1 MQTPVTRAIELTEVA
16 PPPLDVA
23 DELPAISGA
32 ELEERIAALKGAV
45 DTDWVV
51 VYGDRE
57 HSANLIFLTNLDPR
71 FEEALFV
78 IGPDTRTL
86 LLGKEDVGYVP
97 VVPID
102 VDVVL
107 CPTFSLMGIDRGGG
121 PTLEQAL
128 RQLGIGDGAR
138 IGVVG
143 WKALRSDEW
152 NGRRPAIFAPAFFV
166 DTLRDLAGDS
176 GSVVDVTTALTS
188 PRAGLR
194 TFASA
199 DQIAIF
205 EWGAARCSAWVHA
218 IIGAARPGAS
228 EHDAFRAADWA
239 GEPLSLHPVF
249 AAGPDVAVGLRS
261 PSSRTLE
268 LGDAAVACIGLWGGN
283 CARGG
288 LLAASP
294 GELTAASDG
303 YMERLAVPYW
313 RAIATWYETL
323 AVGIAG
329 GEVFATITDL
339 LAGEEFASS
348 LNPGHLIH
356 DEEWMDSPIRDG
368 SDDPIASGMVLQS
381 DIIPTGIRPGWT
393 INCEDTV
400 AIADAALRGELEANH
415 PALWQRILAR
425 REYIRSTLGIQL
437 GDDVL
442 PLSCTAG
449 YLRPFWL
456 APGRALAFAE

>member
-1 MQTPVTRAIELTEVA
+1 MRMTRAVELIEVP
-16 PPPLDVA
+16 PPPLELA
-23 DELPAISGA
+23 DQLPSISGA
-32 ELEERIAALKGAV
+32 ELEARIAKLKAAV
-45 DTDWVV
+45 DADWIV

-57 HSANLIFLTNLDPR
+57 HSANLIFLSNLDPR

-86 LLGKEDVGYVP
+86 VLGKEDVGYVP
-97 VVPID
+97 IVPID
-102 VDVVL
+102 VEVVL

-121 PTLEQAL
+121 PTFEQAL
-128 RQLGIGDGAR
+128 REIGIGAGAR
-138 IGVVG
+138 VGVVG
-143 WKALRSDEW
+143 WKALHSDEW
-152 NGRRPAIFAPAFFV
+152 NQRRPAIFAPAFFV
-166 DTLRDLAGDS
+166 DTLRELAGES
-176 GSVVDVTTALTS
+176 GSVFDVTTALTS
-188 PRAGLR
+188 PRSGLR

-218 IIGAARPGAS
+218 ITGAARPGS
-228 EHDAFRAADWA
+228 TEHDAFRAADWA

-261 PSSRTLE
+261 PSSRLLE

-288 LLAASP
+288 LIAGSDRD
-294 GELTAASDG
+294 LTAASEG
-303 YMERLAVPYW
+303 YLERLAVPYW
-313 RAIATWYETL
+313 RAMATWYESL
-323 AVGIAG
+323 AVGITG
-329 GEVFATITDL
+329 GEVFATVTDL
-339 LAGEEFASS
+339 LADEEFASS

-356 DEEWMDSPIRDG
+356 YEEWMDSPIRAG

-393 INCEDTV
+393 TNCEDTV
-400 AIADAALRGELEANH
+400 VIADPTLRKEIEAGH
-415 PALWQRILAR
+415 PALWARIGAR
-425 REYIRSTLGIQL
+425 QQYVRSTLGVQL
-437 GDDVL
+437 RDDVL
-442 PLSCTAG
+442 PLSCTAA

-456 APGRALAFAE
+456 ASGRALAFI

>member
-1 MQTPVTRAIELTEVA
+1 VQRSIELIDVA
-16 PPPLDVA
+16 PPALDLS
-23 DELPAISGA
+23 DDLPEISGA
-32 ELEERIAALKGAV
+32 EFEARIAALQAAV
-45 DTDWVV
+45 DADWIV

-57 HSANLIFLTNLDPR
+57 HNANLVFLCNLDPR
-71 FEEALFV
+71 FEEALLV
-78 IGPDTRTL
+78 IGPNTRTL
-86 LLGKEDVGYVP
+86 VLGKEDVGYVP

-102 VDVVL
+102 IDVVL

-128 RQLGIGDGAR
+128 RDLGVGGGAQ

-143 WKALRSDEW
+143 WKALLPEEW
-152 NGRRPAIFAPAFFV
+152 NGRVPAIFAPAFFV
-166 DTLRDLAGDS
+166 DTLREIVGQS
-176 GSVVDVTTALTS
+176 GTVFDATTALTS
-188 PRAGLR
+188 PRTGLR
-194 TFASA
+194 TFSSA

-228 EHDAFRAADWA
+228 EHDAFRAADWS

-249 AAGPDVAVGLRS
+249 ASGPDVAVGLRS
-261 PSSRTLE
+261 PSSRRLE

-288 LLAASP
+288 LVAGSA
-294 GELTAASDG
+294 GDLTAASEG
-303 YMERLAVPYW
+303 YLERLAMPYW

-323 AVGIAG
+323 AVGVAG
-329 GEVFATITDL
+329 AEVFDTVTEL

-356 DEEWMDSPIRDG
+356 YEEWLDSPIRAG

-393 INCEDTV
+393 VNCEDTV
-400 AIADAALRGELEANH
+400 AIGDVALRGEIEARH
-415 PALWQRILAR
+415 PELWSRIR
-425 REYIRSTLGIQL
+425 GRQDYIRDTLGVAL
-437 GDDVL
+437 RDDVL
-442 PLSCTAG
+442 PLSCTAA
-449 YLRPFWL
+449 YFRPFWL
-456 APGRALAFAE
+456 ASGQALAFSQ